1 MLISIHNSKC
11 HNDIRHAILFDE
23 AGADALP
30 MRFVAAA
37 VLMGII
43 VALSA
48 TALADITRDAQV
60 KCFSGDLSALEGRVS
75 AIYQQGG
82 ARDVSDVWDNTGTK
96 EIVTFNVPD
105 GVECVVFGAMP
116 PQGVGEPIRTDP
128 HESNIIYYTTYQGVT
143 KTLPSK
149 ARYAALQ
156 DLEEPI
162 VLMPGSYELTL
173 ELVKD
178 NSGTYITFY

>member
-1 MLISIHNSKC
+1 
-11 HNDIRHAILFDE
+11 
-23 AGADALP
+23 
-30 MRFVAAA
+30 

-48 TALADITRDAQV
+48 TALADLTRDAQV
-60 KCFSGDLSALEGRVS
+60 KRFSGDLSALEARAS

-82 ARDVSDVWDNTGTK
+82 ARDVSNVGDNTGTK

-116 PQGVGEPIRTDP
+116 PQGGGPIRTSP
-128 HESNIIYYTTYQGVT
+128 HESNIIYYTTYQGIT

-149 ARYAALQ
+149 AKYAALPGL
-156 DLEEPI
+156 DEPI
-162 VLMPGSYELTL
+162 VLMSGSYELTL

-178 NSGTYITFY
+178 SSGTYITFY

>member
-1 MLISIHNSKC
+1 MLIVIRNFKYHY
-11 HNDIRHAILFDE
+11 DIRHDLLFDE

-43 VALSA
+43 IALSA
-48 TALADITRDAQV
+48 AALADITRDAQV
-60 KCFSGDLSALEGRVS
+60 NRFSGDLYALEARAS

-82 ARDVSDVWDNTGTK
+82 ARDVSDIGDNTGTK
-96 EIVTFNVPD
+96 EIITFNVPD

-116 PQGVGEPIRTDP
+116 PQGVETPIHISS
-128 HESNIIYYTTYQGVT
+128 HESNIIYYTTYQDVT
-143 KTLPSK
+143 QTLPSK
-149 ARYAALQ
+149 AKYAALP
-156 DLEEPI
+156 DLDKPI

-178 NSGTYITFY
+178 SSGIYISLY

>member
-1 MLISIHNSKC
+1 MLISIRNFKC
-11 HNDIRHAILFDE
+11 HNDTRHAILPDE

-30 MRFVAAA
+30 MRFVAATM
-37 VLMGII
+37 LMGIL

-48 TALADITRDAQV
+48 TALADLTRDAQV
-60 KCFSGDLSALEGRVS
+60 KCFSGDLSALEGRAS

-96 EIVTFNVPD
+96 EIIKFNVPD
-105 GVECVVFGAMP
+105 GVECVVFGTMP
-116 PQGVGEPIRTDP
+116 PQGGGGSTHTDP
-128 HESNIIYYTTYQGVT
+128 NERNIIYYTTYQGVT
-143 KTLPSK
+143 QTLPSK
-149 ARYAALQ
+149 ARYAALPGL
-156 DLEEPI
+156 DEPI

-178 NSGTYITFY
+178 NSGTYITLY